1 MKKCLYCFR
10 PVPDDH
16 HGNSGA
22 CSEKHKKL
30 RKSTREKAN
39 YIKRTTISKPILK
52 LQDLLIEFANRFG
65 FETAIEL
72 SIVGTYKIDWAL
84 CTGTF
89 QKEGH
94 TGKVVGKVGYIFLK
108 PNHIKIYKL

>member
-16 HGNSGA
+16 HGNSGV
-22 CSEKHKKL
+22 CCEKHKKL

-39 YIKRTTISKPILK
+39 YIKRTAISKPILK

-65 FETAIEL
+65 YETAIEL
-72 SIVGTYKIDWAL
+72 QLLVPTIL
-84 CTGTF
+84 TGPCVQEPFKKRDT
-89 QKEGH
+89 Q
-94 TGKVVGKVGYIFLK
+94 VRW
-108 PNHIKIYKL
+108 

>member
-1 MKKCLYCFR
+1 MKKCLFCFR

-22 CSEKHKKL
+22 CSVKHKEL
-30 RKSTREKAN
+30 RKREREKEN
-39 YIKRTTISKPILK
+39 YIKRKMIATPILK
-52 LQDLLIEFANRFG
+52 LQDLLIEFADRFG
-65 FETAIEL
+65 YETPIEI
-72 SIVGTYKIDWAL
+72 SIVGSYKIDWAL
-84 CTGTF
+84 CNGNF

>member
-1 MKKCLYCFR
+1 MKKCLYCLG
-10 PVPDDH
+10 PIPSGN

-22 CSEKHKKL
+22 CCEKHKKL
-30 RKSTREKAN
+30 RKRAREKAN
-39 YIKRTTISKPILK
+39 YIKQTTIAKPILK
-52 LQDLLIEFANRFG
+52 LQDLLIEFADRFG
-65 FETAIEL
+65 YETPIEL
-72 SIVGTYKIDWAL
+72 SIVGSYKIDWAL